1 MKNASKQPSEIE
13 FLALKML
20 KGTISSAEKEKLEAW
35 YSANPS
41 EFPVW
46 ELKNE
51 NKDQLS
57 ERLYSSIVSK
67 IEFVQVNPSKSSIN
81 YFAIAASIV
90 VVCGI
95 GIFLWLK
102 TFNQAEIVTNLQ
114 ASSNGAIT
122 KIHLP
127 DHSIVWLKG
136 NSRLDYPSKFSDSTR
151 NVILHGEALFEVAK
165 DKKHPFI
172 IKTGNYLARV
182 LGTSFNIKESTET
195 KSFKLTVLTGR
206 VAILSSGSG
215 NRENIK
221 PIIINHGHEYEIN
234 GTHNLQSLI
243 SAPVAEKV
251 LILNG
256 TEYDM
261 NFENIAFNDVKER
274 VEKKFNVKINTGKNN
289 YSNCFLSADVTD
301 QSLENT
307 LKVISAVINSQY
319 TINKNQIDLTGG
331 GCN

>member
-1 MKNASKQPSEIE
+1 MKNADKLPLEIIN
-13 FLALKML
+13 L
-20 KGTISSAEKEKLEAW
+20 AEKLVNGSINAEEKEHLETW
-35 YSANPS
+35 YSDNPT
-41 EFPVW
+41 EIPTW

-51 NKDQLS
+51 SKVQLS
-57 ERLYSSIVSK
+57 DRLYQSISSK
-67 IEFVQVNPSKSSIN
+67 LEFVPSKRSKSLIR
-81 YFAIAASIV
+81 YFAVAASIV
-90 VVCGI
+90 IVCGI
-95 GIFLWLK
+95 GIFLWLQ
-102 TFNQAEIVTNLQ
+102 TSRQEPIVKNIS
-114 ASSNGAIT
+114 AFSNGLIK

-136 NSRLDYPSKFSDSTR
+136 NSKLEYPSKFSDSTR
-151 NVILHGEALFEVAK
+151 NVTLHGEALFEVAK
-165 DKKHPFI
+165 DKKHPFV

-182 LGTSFNIKESTET
+182 LGTSFNIKESV
-195 KSFKLTVLTGR
+195 KQRSFKLTVLTGK
-206 VAILSSGSG
+206 VAIISSNHQNS
-215 NRENIK
+215 ESAK
-221 PIIINHGHEYEIN
+221 PIIITHGTEFEVN
-234 GTHNLQSLI
+234 GAQNSPKLI
-243 SAPVAEKV
+243 PAPVAEKV

-261 NFENIAFNDVKER
+261 NFENIAFNDVKDR
-274 VEKKFNVKINTGKNN
+274 VEKKFNVKINTGKTN